1 MCEDQHVIKIQIL
14 LNSFVCCDQSKEI
27 LFRAELE
34 DELSPDWA
42 SFPPHTPLSSKIS
55 RGPRLTSPDFN
66 MAVSLGIEALLVLK
80 ILHNYTII
88 NIIV

>member
-1 MCEDQHVIKIQIL
+1 MCKDLYVIKIQIL
-14 LNSFVCCDQSKEI
+14 PRSFTCCDQSKEI

-42 SFPPHTPLSSKIS
+42 SFPPHTLLSSKIV
-55 RGPRLTSPDFN
+55 RGPRITSPDLN
-66 MAVSLGIEALLVLK
+66 MAVSLGTEALSVLK
-80 ILHNYTII
+80 ILHNYIII